1 MSAHRGGF
9 TSLSG
14 MGDPVEQVAA
24 LLQRRNALDADL
36 AAIMNRPMTSLRV
49 AARVI
54 ARSDVVLDLRGADL
68 RNRDLN
74 AAFRSADS

>member
-14 MGDPVEQVAA
+14 MGDPVEQEAA
-24 LLQRRNALDADL
+24 LLQRRNAFDADL

-54 ARSDVVLDLRGADL
+54 ARSDVVLDLRGPDL